1 MAPGALARTPQAIL
15 LALYLGAFAVAEASA
30 RLGAPQLAAVLDAA
44 IAIIALNQATASSD
58 RGGPLLLGLAL
69 VAASRLLTLATLVV
83 DVSELGRILLVSG
96 PILLGTFL
104 AARRTGWSRQR
115 LGISF
120 DAEVALVAILALG
133 IGLVAGFITYAIFEP
148 LPPIVDLDLRR
159 AALPGVVLVVSA
171 GIVEELLFRGLLQ
184 VAASE
189 LLGARVGTLFIAVL
203 WTLAA
208 VAPWSQTGL
217 VAGFAIALGLA
228 ALTSQARSVIP
239 AMAAHAG
246 LVVSALL
253 IAPFLQPGGPLS

>member
-1 MAPGALARTPQAIL
+1 MTQDGVELAEYLRTHLQKDRIVLVGHSWGSFLGIHMAKQRPDLFSAYVGTGQVVGRTTFEK
-15 LALYLGAFAVAEASA
+15 AFEQ
-30 RLGAPQLAAVLDAA
+30 RLK
-44 IAIIALNQATASSD
+44 NW
-58 RGGPLLLGLAL
+58 
-69 VAASRLLTLATLVV
+69 
-83 DVSELGRILLVSG
+83 RIG
-96 PILLGTFL
+96 MAGMILLGTFV

-159 AALPGVVLVVSA
+159 AVLPGVVLVVSA

-189 LLGARVGTLFIAVL
+189 LLGARVGTVFIAVL